1 MMIRSVQLW
10 RVKIV
15 WKESSQSPKF
25 RIRFACL
32 ALLFQEMTGQGKK
45 SLKTKRCTIQSTY
58 VDVPDQQNECDE
70 YANLANH
77 DEWTEEDFTEALA
90 QEGDDDAV
98 YVMDFESAAKAT
110 KNWHQLI
117 HHIR

>member
-1 MMIRSVQLW
+1 MFGRKVRNHQ
-10 RVKIV
+10 
-15 WKESSQSPKF
+15 SSGVDSHAWHF
-25 RIRFACL
+25 F
-32 ALLFQEMTGQGKK
+32 FQEMTGQGKK